1 MRKGILGMS
10 VVGALLLAL
19 FVARTNGQ
27 SQATQTAS
35 DLVVICGNC
44 EGSLFGVTAER
55 GMLLMK
61 AGRDNGGELW
71 FYSYTTDTKPRLV
84 GHLPAVGR
92 PITWGRG
99 APRE

>member
-1 MRKGILGMS
+1 MWKGILATS
-10 VVGALLLAL
+10 VAGALLMAL

-27 SQATQTAS
+27 AQAAQAAS
-35 DLVVICGNC
+35 DVVVICGNC
-44 EGSLFGVTAER
+44 EGSLFGITQER

-61 AGRDNGGELW
+61 AGRENAGELW
-71 FYSYTTDTKPRLV
+71 FYSYTTETKPRLV

-92 PITWGRG
+92 PIAWGRG